1 MPTIRFEKIGDGFP
15 AGDSVARFVTV
26 LAMVSNDANRSI
38 DELLEVED
46 GPPDSGAR
54 RMMLFRQQASFFFEA
69 ATFIGEASSRFPEV
83 RDFIAGL
90 PQEARDECAQ
100 VVGGIDPSST
110 HYVGDWLRDHRN
122 VTFHYSEMHPD
133 KAAHGKEEIAQAL
146 EDAAE
151 LPGTVYVSDE
161 LGGVRFWFADE
172 VVAQWLPPDES
183 KPATIVTLREALMAL
198 VRFTQRAFAAYQ
210 SRRPPGT
217 FAEEPCQ
224 RWLACDPDRNWKLWM
239 QEDHAA
245 RDRMRNRLRERAP
258 GLYAAGDAS
267 LSAEQRKEAA
277 VIADV
282 RTRVAAELGDRRPED
297 RRGLEQR
304 AALVGLGFVYDV
316 LYRYGSS
323 VAVHPTLLAVD
334 LLYEKGSKG
343 LVLRGEPTAQ
353 LGAPP
358 VYLYGAQLLYE
369 ALGDGAEQLPA
380 LRLSELSSL
389 GRELRV
395 LAERYAGARSPNW
408 PELLPSD

>member
-1 MPTIRFEKIGDGFP
+1 MPELTGDE
-15 AGDSVARFVTV
+15 ADARSLG
-26 LAMVSNDANRSI
+26 LALLDASCI
-38 DELLEVED
+38 YED
-46 GPPDSGAR
+46 
-54 RMMLFRQQASFFFEA
+54 F
-69 ATFIGEASSRFPEV
+69 
-83 RDFIAGL
+83 
-90 PQEARDECAQ
+90 
-100 VVGGIDPSST
+100 
-110 HYVGDWLRDHRN
+110 
-122 VTFHYSEMHPD
+122 
-133 KAAHGKEEIAQAL
+133 
-146 EDAAE
+146 
-151 LPGTVYVSDE
+151 
-161 LGGVRFWFADE
+161 
-172 VVAQWLPPDES
+172 
-183 KPATIVTLREALMAL
+183 L
-198 VRFTQRAFAAYQ
+198 VRRREGRLRRRRVSPHRSAIIGLVGRQRRFMRAAYTLADAGQ
-210 SRRPPGT
+210 VLEAIGPTRSM
-217 FAEEPCQ
+217 FEFLVCQ

-258 GLYAAGDAS
+258 GLYAAADAS
-267 LSAEQRKEAA
+267 LSAEQREETA

-380 LRLSELSSL
+380 LRLSELPSL
-389 GRELRV
+389 GRALRA

-408 PELLPSD
+408 PELLPSEAFD